1 MVNVCEFC
9 WQSFTSSCST
19 AWCTKGWWVAGWL
32 KALGWRSLR
41 RLDWRLWGIKT
52 NSAPTHTRIAPGQKK
67 EHSKAHLCLCS
78 FSRLATK
85 LHHFPRF
92 VALIEAVWDVA
103 AKKHKFSSVTCV
115 CQRNTKFTQIPLWEE
130 LATQFF
136 VGGKW
141 SGAGLKLCCLSVVR
155 RANLGTGVGKKPRL
169 PVKFNWVGPLF
180 SFRLG
185 RSGPQTVSFWQN

>member
-52 NSAPTHTRIAPGQKK
+52 NSAPTHTHIAPGQKK
-67 EHSKAHLCLCS
+67 NIQKHVFVFVLFQDGRQSYITFPDLSLNDWGSLRRCS
-78 FSRLATK
+78 
-85 LHHFPRF
+85 
-92 VALIEAVWDVA
+92 E
-103 AKKHKFSSVTCV
+103 KHKFSSVTCV

-141 SGAGLKLCCLSVVR
+141 SGAG
-155 RANLGTGVGKKPRL
+155 
-169 PVKFNWVGPLF
+169 
-180 SFRLG
+180 
-185 RSGPQTVSFWQN
+185 